1 MRLQTFI
8 LYLIFISLIASCD
21 LNGKGKKSEG
31 AIFEKDTSLN
41 IPEMPG
47 LTKDYIRRTR
57 RFAYFFYKD
66 EIAKDRFS
74 GSFLVA
80 KNGHIVYERTSGY
93 SNFHKKKRIDFDT
106 PLHVA
111 SISKVATSL
120 AVLRLCDRK
129 QIDLDK
135 DVREYLREFP
145 YEGITVRMLL
155 THRSGIQ
162 YYGYFTF
169 KTWNLGITLKNK
181 DVLSL
186 LIEHK
191 FPLNFP
197 PGSKFSYCNT
207 NYALLALIIERVNG
221 KSFPKSMEELV
232 FYPLKMKNS
241 FILDHM
247 IDTDTI
253 SQSYNSKWE
262 LQAFNYLDAVHGDKN
277 LYTTARDILK
287 MDNATYSTLFLS
299 DSMRK
304 QMLTG
309 YSYKK
314 RSKGNYGLGIRMVQV
329 PTKEIYYFHTG
340 WWHGSTGCYA
350 TLRADSTCII
360 AISNKYTRSVY
371 RIKNLAPY
379 FGDYPFEFLYE
390 D

>member
-1 MRLQTFI
+1 MRLQHVFLFSFFI
-8 LYLIFISLIASCD
+8 CVFASC
-21 LNGKGKKSEG
+21 LQSEKGSKTEG
-31 AIFEKDTSLN
+31 IVFEKDTSLN

-47 LTKDYIRRTR
+47 LTKNYIRRTR
-57 RFAYFFYKD
+57 RFAYFFCKD
-66 EIAKDRFS
+66 EIAKERFS

-80 KNGHIVYERTSGY
+80 KNGRIVYERTSGY
-93 SNFHKKKRIDFDT
+93 SNFAKKNRIDYDT

-129 QIDLDK
+129 LIDLDK

-155 THRSGIQ
+155 SHRSGIQ

-169 KTWNLGITLKNK
+169 KTWDLGLTLKNK

-186 LIEHK
+186 LIKYK

-221 KSFPKSMEELV
+221 KSFPKSMDELI
-232 FYPLKMKNS
+232 FYPLKMKHS
-241 FILDHM
+241 FILDYTTN
-247 IDTDTI
+247 TDTV

-262 LQAFNYLDAVHGDKN
+262 LQRFNYLDAIHGDKN
-277 LYTTARDILK
+277 LYTTARDLLK

-299 DSMRK
+299 DSLRK

-314 RSKGNYGLGIRMVQV
+314 NAKGNYGLGMRMVQV
-329 PTKEIYYFHTG
+329 PEMEIYYFHTG

-360 AISNKYTRSVY
+360 ALSNKYTRSVY

-390 D
+390 E

>member
-1 MRLQTFI
+1 MRLHHLFLYI
-8 LYLIFISLIASCD
+8 LFSVVIFSC
-21 LNGKGKKSEG
+21 NQKGKGDKSDRV
-31 AIFEKDTSLN
+31 AFEKDTSLN

-66 EIAKDRFS
+66 EISKDRFS

-80 KNGHIVYERTSGY
+80 KNGHIIYERTSGY
-93 SNFHKKKRIDFDT
+93 SNLQKRKRIDFDT

-129 QIDLDK
+129 LIDLDK

-155 THRSGIQ
+155 SHRSGVQ

-169 KTWNLGITLKNK
+169 KTWHLGTTLKNK
-181 DVLSL
+181 DILRL
-186 LIEHK
+186 LIKHK
-191 FPLNFP
+191 FPLNFE
-197 PGSKFSYCNT
+197 PGTKFSYCNT
-207 NYALLALIIERVNG
+207 NYALLALIIERVHG

-241 FILDHM
+241 FIMDYT
-247 IDTDTI
+247 INTDTI

-287 MDNATYSTLFLS
+287 MDNATYSAIFLS
-299 DSMRK
+299 DSLRK

-314 RSKGNYGLGIRMVQV
+314 RSKGNYGLGMRMVQV

-390 D
+390 E